1 MALLGVNGAGKSTL
15 VKLLC
20 GLYEPD
26 AGKILING
34 VDTATL
40 PKRALYDLF
49 SVVFQEATIFPYPVG
64 CNLSFRKLEE
74 TDEER
79 AWAALREAGLEESFR
94 ERDIKMDSYMTK
106 TAFEDG
112 VELSGGQ
119 AQRFLLARAL
129 YKNGNILVLDEPTSA
144 LDPIAESEIYQEY
157 VKISRGR
164 TSLFISHRLAST
176 KFSDRILFLENGRVL
191 EEGTHE
197 ELMALGG
204 SSAHMFE
211 IQSRYY
217 AESKKERDG
226 CQSDPNSTE
235 SEAVQ
240 HAG

>member
-94 ERDIKMDSYMTK
+94 ERDIKMDS
-106 TAFEDG
+106 F
-112 VELSGGQ
+112 
-119 AQRFLLARAL
+119 
-129 YKNGNILVLDEPTSA
+129 
-144 LDPIAESEIYQEY
+144 
-157 VKISRGR
+157 
-164 TSLFISHRLAST
+164 
-176 KFSDRILFLENGRVL
+176 
-191 EEGTHE
+191 
-197 ELMALGG
+197 
-204 SSAHMFE
+204 
-211 IQSRYY
+211 
-217 AESKKERDG
+217 
-226 CQSDPNSTE
+226 
-235 SEAVQ
+235 
-240 HAG
+240 